1 VRKNI
6 WNPPIEPTLKK
17 CHTKVLSSSSFNNYV
32 MTRKISLSLMLLFL
46 GTQISLTQP
55 AAKAQTPIAPTTTTK
70 SICPTQLGTAI
81 DTVINRPLFSRVR
94 WGILVQPLSTAQT
107 LYSRDAQ
114 KYFTPASNL
123 KLLTTAAALQ
133 QLGANFRI
141 RTSIYQSGN
150 GVLRVVGRGD
160 PSLSDTQLQTLAQQ
174 LKQKGITQI
183 QRLIADDSYIQGD
196 IVNPTWQWEDVQS
209 DYGAP
214 VNSFILN
221 QNIFSLK
228 LVPQAVGKP
237 LQVVW
242 TDINEAKQW
251 RIINQSITVVQNQPS
266 YVNVTRELSGTVL
279 RIQGQLTANSEPSLI
294 DLPVVDPN
302 YYFLR
307 RFRTA
312 LATEK
317 ITLGQ
322 TLVESGG
329 LNQEEIAFVESP
341 PLSELLAETNLNSNN
356 LYAEALLRALVVK
369 KPKVKNQTSAD
380 VGLEVIKASLTQ
392 LGVDSANYILMD
404 GSGLS
409 RRNLVTP
416 EAFVQTLRGIA
427 KTPTAFMYRAS
438 LPVAGKSGTLKGRFQ
453 NTSAE
458 GIVQAKTG
466 TLTGVVSLSGYLN
479 APKYEPLVFSI
490 IVNQSEQPATVVRQA
505 IDEIVV
511 LLTQLQRC

>member
-1 VRKNI
+1 MN
-6 WNPPIEPTLKK
+6 
-17 CHTKVLSSSSFNNYV
+17 
-32 MTRKISLSLMLLFL
+32 RKISLGLMLVFL
-46 GTQISLTQP
+46 GTQISVIQP
-55 AAKAQTPIAPTTTTK
+55 AAKAKTPVAPTTTTK
-70 SICPTQLGTAI
+70 SICSTQLGTAI
-81 DTVINRPLFSRVR
+81 DAVINRPLFSRVR
-94 WGILVQPLSTAQT
+94 WGILVQPLSKGQT

-123 KLLTTAAALQ
+123 KLLTTAAALK

-141 RTSIYQSGN
+141 RTSIYQNGN

-183 QRLIADDSYIQGD
+183 HRLIADDSYIQGD

-209 DYGAP
+209 DDGAP
-214 VNSFILN
+214 VSSFILN

-228 LVPQAVGKP
+228 LVPQAVGKS

-242 TDINEAKQW
+242 IDPGEAKQW
-251 RIINQSITVVQNQPS
+251 QIINQSLTVAQSQS
-266 YVNVTRELSGTVL
+266 TYVNVTRELSGTVL
-279 RIQGQLTANSEPSLI
+279 RIQGELTTNSEPSLI
-294 DLPVVDPN
+294 DLPVIDPT

-312 LATEK
+312 LAKEK
-317 ITLGQ
+317 IPLGQ
-322 TLVESGG
+322 TLVVTGG
-329 LNQEEIAFVESP
+329 VNKEEIAFVESP
-341 PLSELLAETNLNSNN
+341 PLSDLLMETLQNSNN
-356 LYAEALLRALVVK
+356 LYAEALLRALAVK
-369 KPKVKNQTSAD
+369 KTRMKNQTSAD
-380 VGLEVIKASLTQ
+380 VGLEVVKANLTQ
-392 LGVDSANYILMD
+392 LGVDPANYVLVD

-416 EAFVQTLRGIA
+416 EAFVETLRGMA
-427 KTPTAFMYRAS
+427 KTPAGSVYRAS
-438 LPVAGKSGTLKGRFQ
+438 LPVTGKSGTLKDRFQ

-466 TLTGVVSLSGYLN
+466 TLTGVVSLSGYVN
-479 APKYEPLVFSI
+479 SPKYEPLVFSI
-490 IVNQSEQPATVVRQA
+490 IVNQSEQPTTVVRQA

-511 LLTQLQRC
+511 LLTRLHRC

>member
-1 VRKNI
+1 M
-6 WNPPIEPTLKK
+6 
-17 CHTKVLSSSSFNNYV
+17 S
-32 MTRKISLSLMLLFL
+32 RKISLSLMLLFL
-46 GTQISLTQP
+46 GTQIGVTQP
-55 AAKAQTPIAPTTTTK
+55 AAKAQTPVAPTTSTK
-70 SICPTQLGTAI
+70 SICSTKLGTAI
-81 DTVINRPLFSRVR
+81 DAVINRPLFSHLR
-94 WGILVQPLSTAQT
+94 WGILVQPLSVGLT
-107 LYSRDAQ
+107 LYNRDAE

-141 RTSIYQSGN
+141 RTSIYQNGN
-150 GVLRVVGRGD
+150 GVFRVVGRGD
-160 PSLSDTQLQTLAQQ
+160 PSLSDTQLQALAQQ

-183 QRLIADDSYIQGD
+183 PELIADDSYIQGD
-196 IVNPTWQWEDVQS
+196 IINPTWQWEDIQS

-214 VNSFILN
+214 VSSFILN

-242 TDINEAKQW
+242 TDANEAQQW
-251 RIINQSITVVQNQPS
+251 RIINQSVTVAQNQPT
-266 YVNVTRELSGTVL
+266 YINITRELSGTVL
-279 RIQGQLTANSEPSLI
+279 RIQGQLTANSEPSLV

-312 LATEK
+312 LAKEK
-317 ITLGQ
+317 ITLGK
-322 TLVESGG
+322 TLVGSGG
-329 LNQEEIAFVESP
+329 VNQQEIAFVESP

-356 LYAEALLRALVVK
+356 LYAEALLRALAVEK
-369 KPKVKNQTSAD
+369 TKIKNQTSAD
-380 VGLEVIKASLTQ
+380 IGLEVVKASLTK
-392 LGVDSANYILMD
+392 LGINPANYVLVD

-416 EAFVQTLRGIA
+416 EAYVQTLRGMA
-427 KTPTAFMYRAS
+427 RTPAASIYRAS

-453 NTSAE
+453 GTPAE

-466 TLTGVVSLSGYLN
+466 TLTGVVSLSGYVN

-490 IVNQSEQPATVVRQA
+490 IVNQSQQSATVMRQA

-511 LLTQLQRC
+511 LLAQLQRC

>member
-1 VRKNI
+1 MR
-6 WNPPIEPTLKK
+6 LK
-17 CHTKVLSSSSFNNYV
+17 TFNQPLGVLLIFLTSQIGFSS
-32 MTRKISLSLMLLFL
+32 I
-46 GTQISLTQP
+46 
-55 AAKAQTPIAPTTTTK
+55 AKAQTQVAPTTSTK
-70 SICPTQLGTAI
+70 SICSTQLGTAI
-81 DTVINRPLFSRVR
+81 DAVINRPLFSRVR
-94 WGILVQPLSTAQT
+94 WGILVQPLSSGQT

-141 RTSIYQSGN
+141 RTSIYQNGN

-214 VNSFILN
+214 VSSFILN

-228 LVPQAVGKP
+228 LVPQAVGKS

-242 TDINEAKQW
+242 IDPGEAKQW
-251 RIINQSITVVQNQPS
+251 RTINQSITIAQNQPT
-266 YVNVTRELSGTVL
+266 YVNITRELSGTAL
-279 RIQGQLTANSEPSLI
+279 RIQGQLTTNSEPSLI
-294 DLPVVDPN
+294 DLPVIDPN

-307 RFRTA
+307 RFRAA

-317 ITLGQ
+317 IPLGQ
-322 TLVESGG
+322 TLVVTGG
-329 LNQEEIAFVESP
+329 VHQEEIAFVESP
-341 PLSELLAETNLNSNN
+341 PLSELLMETLQNSNN
-356 LYAEALLRALVVK
+356 LYAEALLRALAGEKPRVK
-369 KPKVKNQTSAD
+369 TKTSVD
-380 VGLEVIKASLTQ
+380 VGLEAVKASLTQ
-392 LGVDSANYILMD
+392 LGVDPANYILVD

-409 RRNLVTP
+409 RRNLATP
-416 EAFVQTLRGIA
+416 EAFVQTLRGMA
-427 KTPTAFMYRAS
+427 RTPAGYVYRAS
-438 LPVAGKSGTLKGRFQ
+438 LPVAGKIGTLKGRFQ

-466 TLTGVVSLSGYLN
+466 TLTGVVSLSGYIN
-479 APKYEPLVFSI
+479 SPKYEPLVFSI
-490 IVNQSEQPATVVRQA
+490 IVNQSDQPATAVRQV
-505 IDEIVV
+505 IDEVVV

>member
-1 VRKNI
+1 MG
-6 WNPPIEPTLKK
+6 
-17 CHTKVLSSSSFNNYV
+17 VLLIFFTSQIGFSS
-32 MTRKISLSLMLLFL
+32 I
-46 GTQISLTQP
+46 
-55 AAKAQTPIAPTTTTK
+55 AKAQTQVAPTTTTK
-70 SICPTQLGTAI
+70 SICSTQLGTAI
-81 DTVINRPLFSRVR
+81 DAVINRPLFSRGR
-94 WGILVQPLSTAQT
+94 WGILVQPLSTGQT
-107 LYSRDAQ
+107 LYSRDAE

-141 RTSIYQSGN
+141 RTSIYQNGN

-209 DYGAP
+209 SDGVP
-214 VNSFILN
+214 VSSFILN
-221 QNIFSLK
+221 ENIFSFK
-228 LVPQAVGKP
+228 LVPQAVGKS

-242 TDINEAKQW
+242 IDPGEAKQW
-251 RIINQSITVVQNQPS
+251 RIINQSVTVPQNQPS

-279 RIQGQLTANSEPSLI
+279 RIQGQLTTNSEPSLI

-322 TLVESGG
+322 TLVINGG
-329 LNQEEIAFVESP
+329 VNQQEIAFVESP
-341 PLSELLAETNLNSNN
+341 PLSELLMETLQNSNN
-356 LYAEALLRALVVK
+356 LYAEALLRALAVN
-369 KPKVKNQTSAD
+369 KPRLKNQTSAD
-380 VGLEVIKASLTQ
+380 VGLEVVKASLTK
-392 LGVDSANYILMD
+392 LGVDPANYILVD

-416 EAFVQTLRGIA
+416 EAFVQTLRGMA
-427 KTPTAFMYRAS
+427 KTPAAYIYRAS

-453 NTSAE
+453 DTPAE

-490 IVNQSEQPATVVRQA
+490 IVNQSDQSATVVRQA
-505 IDEIVV
+505 IDEVVV
-511 LLTQLQRC
+511 LLTQLHHC

>member
-1 VRKNI
+1 MRLK
-6 WNPPIEPTLKK
+6 TLNQPLG
-17 CHTKVLSSSSFNNYV
+17 VLLIFLTSQIGFSS
-32 MTRKISLSLMLLFL
+32 I
-46 GTQISLTQP
+46 
-55 AAKAQTPIAPTTTTK
+55 AKAQTPVAPTTTTK
-70 SICPTQLGTAI
+70 SICSSQLGTAI
-81 DTVINRPLFSRVR
+81 DAVINRPLFSRGR
-94 WGILVQPLSTAQT
+94 WGILIQPLSTGQT

-133 QLGANFRI
+133 ELGANFRI
-141 RTSIYQSGN
+141 RTSIYQNGN

-160 PSLSDTQLQTLAQQ
+160 PSLSDTELQKLAQQ

-183 QRLIADDSYIQGD
+183 QQLSADDSYIQGD

-209 DYGAP
+209 SDGVP
-214 VNSFILN
+214 VSSFILN
-221 QNIFSLK
+221 KNIFSFK
-228 LVPQAVGKP
+228 LVPQAVGKS
-237 LQVVW
+237 LQVLW
-242 TDINEAKQW
+242 IDAGEAKQW
-251 RIINQSITVVQNQPS
+251 RIINQSITVPQNQPS

-279 RIQGQLTANSEPSLI
+279 RIQGQLATNSEESLI

-322 TLVESGG
+322 TLVVNGG
-329 LNQEEIAFVESP
+329 VNQQEIAFVESP
-341 PLSELLAETNLNSNN
+341 PLAELLTETNLNSNN
-356 LYAEALLRALVVK
+356 LYAEALLRALAVK
-369 KPKVKNQTSAD
+369 KTRLKNQTSAD
-380 VGLEVIKASLTQ
+380 VGLEVVKASLTK
-392 LGVDSANYILMD
+392 LGVDPANYILVD

-409 RRNLVTP
+409 RRDLVTP
-416 EAFVQTLRGIA
+416 EAFVQTLRGMA
-427 KTPTAFMYRAS
+427 KTPTAYIYRAS

-453 NTSAE
+453 NTPAE

-466 TLTGVVSLSGYLN
+466 TLTGVISLSGYMN

-490 IVNQSEQPATVVRQA
+490 IVNQSDQSATVIRQA
-505 IDEIVV
+505 IDEVVV
-511 LLTQLQRC
+511 LLTQLQHC

>member
-1 VRKNI
+1 MRLK
-6 WNPPIEPTLKK
+6 TLNQPLG
-17 CHTKVLSSSSFNNYV
+17 VLLIFLTSQIGFSS
-32 MTRKISLSLMLLFL
+32 I
-46 GTQISLTQP
+46 
-55 AAKAQTPIAPTTTTK
+55 AKAQTPVAPTTTTK

-81 DTVINRPLFSRVR
+81 DAVINRPLFNRVR
-94 WGILVQPLSTAQT
+94 WGILVQPLSIGQT

-141 RTSIYQSGN
+141 RTSIYQNGN
-150 GVLRVVGRGD
+150 GVLSVVGRGD
-160 PSLSDTQLQTLAQQ
+160 PSLTDTQLQTLAQQ

-221 QNIFSLK
+221 QNLFSIK
-228 LVPQAVGKP
+228 LVPQAVGKS

-242 TDINEAKQW
+242 TDAGEARQW
-251 RIINQSITVVQNQPS
+251 RIINQSVTVAQNQPS
-266 YVNVTRELSGTVL
+266 YINVTRELSGTVL
-279 RIQGQLTANSEPSLI
+279 RIQGQLTTNSEPSLI

-312 LATEK
+312 LAAEK
-317 ITLGQ
+317 IPLRQ
-322 TLVESGG
+322 ILVVNGG
-329 LNQEEIAFVESP
+329 VNQEEIAYVESP
-341 PLSELLAETNLNSNN
+341 PLAELLTETNLNSNN
-356 LYAEALLRALVVK
+356 LYAEALLRALAVEKPRVK
-369 KPKVKNQTSAD
+369 TQTSAD
-380 VGLEVIKASLTQ
+380 VGLELVKASLTQ
-392 LGVDSANYILMD
+392 LGVDPADYVLVD

-427 KTPTAFMYRAS
+427 RTPAAYLYRAS

-466 TLTGVVSLSGYLN
+466 TLTGVVSLSGYMN

-490 IVNQSEQPATVVRQA
+490 IVNQSEQPASVVRQA
-505 IDEIVV
+505 IDEVVV

>member
-1 VRKNI
+1 M
-6 WNPPIEPTLKK
+6 
-17 CHTKVLSSSSFNNYV
+17 S
-32 MTRKISLSLMLLFL
+32 RKISLGLMLLFV
-46 GTQISLTQP
+46 GTQTSVTQL
-55 AAKAQTPIAPTTTTK
+55 AAKAQTPVAPTTTTK
-70 SICPTQLGTAI
+70 SICSTQLGTAI
-81 DTVINRPLFSRVR
+81 DAVINRPLFSRGR
-94 WGILVQPLSTAQT
+94 WGILVQPVSTGET

-133 QLGANFRI
+133 ELGANFRI
-141 RTSIYQSGN
+141 RTSIYHNGN

-160 PSLSDTQLQTLAQQ
+160 PSLSDTQLQKLAQQ

-196 IVNPTWQWEDVQS
+196 IVNPTWEWEDVQS

-228 LVPQAVGKP
+228 LVPQAVGKS

-242 TDINEAKQW
+242 TDAGEAKQW
-251 RIINQSITVVQNQPS
+251 RIINQSVTVAQNQPS
-266 YVNVTRELSGTVL
+266 YINITRELSGTGL
-279 RIQGQLTANSEPSLI
+279 RIQGQLTTNSEPSLI

-307 RFRTA
+307 RFRAA

-322 TLVESGG
+322 ILVVNGG
-329 LNQEEIAFVESP
+329 VNQEEIAFVESP
-341 PLSELLAETNLNSNN
+341 PLSELLMETLQNSNN
-356 LYAEALLRALVVK
+356 LYAEALLRALAVK
-369 KPKVKNQTSAD
+369 KLRVKNQTSAD
-380 VGLEVIKASLTQ
+380 VGLEVVKASLTK
-392 LGVDSANYILMD
+392 LGVEPANYILVD

-416 EAFVQTLRGIA
+416 EAFVQTLRAIA
-427 KTPTAFMYRAS
+427 RTSTAYIYRAS
-438 LPVAGKSGTLKGRFQ
+438 LPVAGKSGTLKNRFQ
-453 NTSAE
+453 DTPAE

-490 IVNQSEQPATVVRQA
+490 IVNQSDQSATVVRQA
-505 IDEIVV
+505 IDQVV
-511 LLTQLQRC
+511 LLLTQLQRC

>member
-1 VRKNI
+1 MR
-6 WNPPIEPTLKK
+6 LKIFNQPLG
-17 CHTKVLSSSSFNNYV
+17 VLLIFFTSQIGFSS
-32 MTRKISLSLMLLFL
+32 I
-46 GTQISLTQP
+46 
-55 AAKAQTPIAPTTTTK
+55 AKAQTQVAPTTTTK
-70 SICPTQLGTAI
+70 SICSTQLGTAI
-81 DTVINRPLFSRVR
+81 DAVINRPLFSRGR
-94 WGILVQPLSTAQT
+94 WGILVQPLSTGQT
-107 LYSRDAQ
+107 LYSRDAE

-141 RTSIYQSGN
+141 RTSIYQNGN

-209 DYGAP
+209 SDGVP
-214 VNSFILN
+214 VSSFILN
-221 QNIFSLK
+221 ENIFSFK
-228 LVPQAVGKP
+228 LVPQAVGKS

-242 TDINEAKQW
+242 IDPGEAKQW
-251 RIINQSITVVQNQPS
+251 RIINQSVTVPQNQPS

-279 RIQGQLTANSEPSLI
+279 RIQGQLTTNSEPSLI

-322 TLVESGG
+322 TLVINGG
-329 LNQEEIAFVESP
+329 VNQQEIAFVESP
-341 PLSELLAETNLNSNN
+341 PLSELLMETLQNSNN
-356 LYAEALLRALVVK
+356 LYAEALLRALAVN
-369 KPKVKNQTSAD
+369 KPRLKNQTSAD
-380 VGLEVIKASLTQ
+380 VGLEVVKASLTK
-392 LGVDSANYILMD
+392 LGVDPANYILVD

-416 EAFVQTLRGIA
+416 EAFVQTLRGMA
-427 KTPTAFMYRAS
+427 KTPAAYIYRAS

-453 NTSAE
+453 DTPAE

-490 IVNQSEQPATVVRQA
+490 IVNQSDQSATVVRQA
-505 IDEIVV
+505 IDEVVV
-511 LLTQLQRC
+511 LLTQLHHC

>member
-1 VRKNI
+1 MR
-6 WNPPIEPTLKK
+6 LKILNQPLG
-17 CHTKVLSSSSFNNYV
+17 VLLIFLTSQIGFSSRV
-32 MTRKISLSLMLLFL
+32 
-46 GTQISLTQP
+46 
-55 AAKAQTPIAPTTTTK
+55 AKAQTPVAPTTTTK
-70 SICPTQLGTAI
+70 SICSTRLGTAI
-81 DTVINRPLFSRVR
+81 DAVINRPLFSRGR
-94 WGILVQPLSTAQT
+94 WGILVQPLSTGTT

-141 RTSIYQSGN
+141 RTSIYQNGN

-160 PSLSDTQLQTLAQQ
+160 PSLNDTQLQTLAHQ

-183 QRLIADDSYIQGD
+183 QKLIADDSYIQGD
-196 IVNPTWQWEDVQS
+196 IVNPTWQWEDVES

-214 VNSFILN
+214 VSSFILN

-228 LVPQAVGKP
+228 LVPQAVGKS
-237 LQVVW
+237 LQVLW
-242 TDINEAKQW
+242 IDAGEAKQW
-251 RIINQSITVVQNQPS
+251 RTINQSVTVAQNQPS
-266 YVNVTRELSGTVL
+266 YVNVTRELSGTIL
-279 RIQGQLTANSEPSLI
+279 RIQGQLTTNSEPSLI

-322 TLVESGG
+322 TLVVSGG
-329 LNQEEIAFVESP
+329 VNQEEIAFVESP
-341 PLSELLAETNLNSNN
+341 PLSELLMETLQNSNN
-356 LYAEALLRALVVK
+356 LYAEAFLRTLAVK
-369 KPKVKNQTSAD
+369 KPRMKNQTSAD
-380 VGLEVIKASLTQ
+380 VGLEVVKTSLTQ
-392 LGVDSANYILMD
+392 LGVNPANYILVD

-427 KTPTAFMYRAS
+427 RTPAAYVYRAS
-438 LPVAGKSGTLKGRFQ
+438 LPVAGKSGTLKGRFE

-466 TLTGVVSLSGYLN
+466 TLTGVVSLSGYIN

-490 IVNQSEQPATVVRQA
+490 IVNQSEQPTTVVRQA

>member
-1 VRKNI
+1 M
-6 WNPPIEPTLKK
+6 
-17 CHTKVLSSSSFNNYV
+17 S
-32 MTRKISLSLMLLFL
+32 RKISLGLMLLFV
-46 GTQISLTQP
+46 GTQTSVTQP
-55 AAKAQTPIAPTTTTK
+55 AAKAQTPVAPTTTTTK
-70 SICPTQLGTAI
+70 SICSTQLGTAI
-81 DTVINRPLFSRVR
+81 DAVINRPLFSRGR
-94 WGILVQPLSTAQT
+94 WGILVQPLSTGET

-133 QLGANFRI
+133 ELGANFRI
-141 RTSIYQSGN
+141 RTSIYDNGN

-160 PSLSDTQLQTLAQQ
+160 PSLSDTQLQKLAQQ

-196 IVNPTWQWEDVQS
+196 IVNPTWEWEDVQS

-228 LVPQAVGKP
+228 LVPQAVGKS

-242 TDINEAKQW
+242 TDAGEAKQW
-251 RIINQSITVVQNQPS
+251 RIINQSVTVAQNQPS
-266 YVNVTRELSGTVL
+266 YINITRELSGTEL
-279 RIQGQLTANSEPSLI
+279 RIQGQLATNSEPSLI

-307 RFRTA
+307 RFRAA

-322 TLVESGG
+322 ILVVNSGV
-329 LNQEEIAFVESP
+329 NQGEIAFVESP
-341 PLSELLAETNLNSNN
+341 PLSELLMETLQNSNN
-356 LYAEALLRALVVK
+356 LYAEALLRALAVK
-369 KPKVKNQTSAD
+369 KLRVKNQTSAD
-380 VGLEVIKASLTQ
+380 VGLEVVKASLTK
-392 LGVDSANYILMD
+392 LGVEPANYILVD

-416 EAFVQTLRGIA
+416 EAFVQILRAIA
-427 KTPTAFMYRAS
+427 RTSTAYIYRTS

-466 TLTGVVSLSGYLN
+466 TLTGVVSLSGYVN

-490 IVNQSEQPATVVRQA
+490 IVNQSGQSATVVRQA
-505 IDEIVV
+505 IDEVVV

>member
-1 VRKNI
+1 MRLK
-6 WNPPIEPTLKK
+6 TLNQPLG
-17 CHTKVLSSSSFNNYV
+17 VLLIFLTSQIGFSSRV
-32 MTRKISLSLMLLFL
+32 
-46 GTQISLTQP
+46 
-55 AAKAQTPIAPTTTTK
+55 AKAQTPVAPTTTTK
-70 SICPTQLGTAI
+70 SICSSQLGTAI
-81 DTVINRPLFSRVR
+81 DTVINRPLFSRGR
-94 WGILVQPLSTAQT
+94 WGILIQPLSTGST

-133 QLGANFRI
+133 ELDANFRI
-141 RTSIYQSGN
+141 RTSIYQNGN

-209 DYGAP
+209 SDGAP
-214 VNSFILN
+214 VSSFILN
-221 QNIFSLK
+221 QNIFSFK
-228 LVPQAVGKP
+228 LVPQAVGKS

-242 TDINEAKQW
+242 IDPGEAKQW
-251 RIINQSITVVQNQPS
+251 RIINQSVTVAQNQPS
-266 YVNVTRELSGTVL
+266 SVNVTRELSGTVL
-279 RIQGQLTANSEPSLI
+279 RIQGQLATNSEPSLI

-307 RFRTA
+307 HFRTA

-317 ITLGQ
+317 ISLGQ
-322 TLVESGG
+322 TLVVNGG
-329 LNQEEIAFVESP
+329 VNQEEIAFVESP
-341 PLSELLAETNLNSNN
+341 PLAELLMETLQNSNN
-356 LYAEALLRALVVK
+356 LYAEALLRALAVK
-369 KPKVKNQTSAD
+369 KIRLKNQTSAD
-380 VGLEVIKASLTQ
+380 VGLEVVKASLTK
-392 LGVDSANYILMD
+392 LGVDPANYILVD

-416 EAFVQTLRGIA
+416 EAFVQILRGMA
-427 KTPTAFMYRAS
+427 KTPAAYIYRTS
-438 LPVAGKSGTLKGRFQ
+438 LPVAGKSGTLEGRFQ

-490 IVNQSEQPATVVRQA
+490 IVNQSDQSATVIRQA

-511 LLTQLQRC
+511 FLTQLQHC

>member
-1 VRKNI
+1 M
-6 WNPPIEPTLKK
+6 
-17 CHTKVLSSSSFNNYV
+17 S
-32 MTRKISLSLMLLFL
+32 RKISLSLMLLFL
-46 GTQISLTQP
+46 GTQIGVTQP
-55 AAKAQTPIAPTTTTK
+55 AAKAQTPVAPTTSTK
-70 SICPTQLGTAI
+70 SICSTKLGTAI
-81 DTVINRPLFSRVR
+81 DAVINRPLFSHLR
-94 WGILVQPLSTAQT
+94 WGILVQPLSVGLT
-107 LYSRDAQ
+107 LYNRDAE

-133 QLGANFRI
+133 QLGGKFRI
-141 RTSIYQSGN
+141 RTSIYQN
-150 GVLRVVGRGD
+150 GKGVFRVVGRGD
-160 PSLSDTQLQTLAQQ
+160 PSLSDTQLQALAQQ

-183 QRLIADDSYIQGD
+183 QELIADDSYIQGD
-196 IVNPTWQWEDVQS
+196 IVNPTWQWEDIQS

-214 VNSFILN
+214 VSSFILN

-242 TDINEAKQW
+242 ADANEAQQW
-251 RIINQSITVVQNQPS
+251 RIINQSVTVAQNQPT
-266 YVNVTRELSGTVL
+266 YINVTRELSGTVL
-279 RIQGQLTANSEPSLI
+279 RIQGQLTASSEPSLV

-317 ITLGQ
+317 ITLGK
-322 TLVESGG
+322 TLVGTGG
-329 LNQEEIAFVESP
+329 VNQQEIAFVESP

-356 LYAEALLRALVVK
+356 LYAEALLRALAVEK
-369 KPKVKNQTSAD
+369 TKVKNQTSAD
-380 VGLEVIKASLTQ
+380 IGLEVVKASLTK
-392 LGVDSANYILMD
+392 LGVNPANYVLVD

-409 RRNLVTP
+409 RRDLVTP
-416 EAFVQTLRGIA
+416 EAFVQTLRLIA
-427 KTPTAFMYRAS
+427 RTPAASIYRAS

-453 NTSAE
+453 GTPAE

-466 TLTGVVSLSGYLN
+466 TLTGVVSLSGYVN

-490 IVNQSEQPATVVRQA
+490 IVNQSEQPATVMRQA

-511 LLTQLQRC
+511 LLAQLQRC

>member
-1 VRKNI
+1 VR
-6 WNPPIEPTLKK
+6 LK
-17 CHTKVLSSSSFNNYV
+17 TFNQPLGVLLIFLTSQIGFSS
-32 MTRKISLSLMLLFL
+32 I
-46 GTQISLTQP
+46 
-55 AAKAQTPIAPTTTTK
+55 AKAQTQVAPTTSTK
-70 SICPTQLGTAI
+70 SICSTQLGTAI
-81 DTVINRPLFSRVR
+81 DAVINRPLFSRVR
-94 WGILVQPLSTAQT
+94 WGILVQPLSSGQT

-133 QLGANFRI
+133 QLGASFRI
-141 RTSIYQSGN
+141 RTSIYQNGN

-214 VNSFILN
+214 VSSFILN

-228 LVPQAVGKP
+228 LLPQAVGKS

-242 TDINEAKQW
+242 IDPGEAKQW
-251 RIINQSITVVQNQPS
+251 RIINQSVTVAQNQPS
-266 YVNVTRELSGTVL
+266 SVNVTRELSGTVL
-279 RIQGQLTANSEPSLI
+279 RIQGQLATNSEPSLI

-317 ITLGQ
+317 IPLGQ
-322 TLVESGG
+322 ILMVTGG
-329 LNQEEIAFVESP
+329 LNQGEIAFVESP
-341 PLSELLAETNLNSNN
+341 PLAELLAETNLNSNN
-356 LYAEALLRALVVK
+356 LYAEALLRALAGE
-369 KPKVKNQTSAD
+369 KPREKTKTSAD
-380 VGLEVIKASLTQ
+380 VGLEVVKASLTQ
-392 LGVDSANYILMD
+392 LGVDPANYILVD

-409 RRNLVTP
+409 RRNLATP
-416 EAFVQTLRGIA
+416 EAFVQTLQGMAR
-427 KTPTAFMYRAS
+427 TPAAYLYRAS
-438 LPVAGKSGTLKGRFQ
+438 LPLAGKSGTLKGRFQ

-466 TLTGVVSLSGYLN
+466 TLTGVVSLSGYIN

-490 IVNQSEQPATVVRQA
+490 IVNQSDQPATAVRQV
-505 IDEIVV
+505 IDEVVV